1 MNFAKFSKTL
11 LLQES
16 SGILLLQMAQENS
29 VGFLVKFFVN
39 GIILARLRYYL
50 IFRDGQ
56 RIQ

>member
-1 MNFAKFSKTL
+1 
-11 LLQES
+11 
-16 SGILLLQMAQENS
+16 MAQENS

-56 RIQ
+56 RIQL